1 MNRKERRATLKHG
14 PPGAARTADAGRQ
27 ISKLFL
33 DALAFERAGKLD
45 EAARTYKRVVTLNA
59 DHAEAHNNLARV
71 LHTQGKAKDASAS
84 YARAL
89 ALMPQLFQQ
98 YPGIRD
104 TLTSL
109 LPQLDEALRRQI
121 AAWPK
126 RSSVTGLFGESGFAA
141 IADNPLLLIVL
152 QSTPVRDVAFERLL
166 TALRA
171 SLANDATAGNPVAES
186 ILGLACTLA
195 RQCFINEYVFATT
208 PEEEKNIDD
217 LRRAIAGNSPRAMQ
231 IAALAMYVP
240 LHTVPSASA
249 LLERKWNPHIEAVLT
264 QQLREPAQ
272 EKELRDLIPHLTEI
286 EDDVSKR
293 VRQQYEENPYPR
305 WVHVAGQVTSM
316 PIDQYLRDSF
326 QQPPSRRSARRAVS
340 TCSSQAAAPARSRSD
355 QYRNTWAHRH
365 LRFDLSLSSLCYAKR
380 KTPAE
385 LAARID
391 YAQADILKLGSIGRS
406 FDVVDACGVLHHM
419 ADPLAGWRIL
429 LSLLRPGRP
438 HASRVLQRCR
448 PRRRCGLRARSSL
461 NANSVRHPDD
471 IRRCRQELLATPLA
485 SVTRFTD
492 FFTTSECRDLLFH
505 VHESRVTIPLIKDF
519 IRENGLTFIGFEFD
533 LPLLLRHRAQF
544 AAAGWSLA
552 DLDRWQE
559 VETSILILSP
569 ACTSSGCRRTEAP
582 SRTKTARA
590 VFSSHIK
597 RRRRFA
603 NAVHRSRRDCSFE
616 LASPGD
622 GARVR
627 PAIRSLSVVRQLWRR
642 CERLLELRISHLEQ
656 CRATVSGIGG
666 FCAHNQFYNRG
677 LALHTS
683 ARASISDL
691 HAH

>member
-14 PPGAARTADAGRQ
+14 PPGAARAADAGSQ
-27 ISKLFL
+27 INKSFL

-45 EAARTYKRVVTLNA
+45 EAARAYKRVVTLNA

-71 LHTQGKAKDASAS
+71 LHAQGKAKDASAS

-98 YPGIRD
+98 YSGIRD

-109 LPQLDEALRRQI
+109 LPQLGEALRRQM

-126 RSSVTGLFGESGFAA
+126 RSSVTGLFGESEFAA

-166 TALRA
+166 TALRP
-171 SLANDATAGNPVAES
+171 SLVNDATAGNPVADS
-186 ILGLACTLA
+186 ILGFACTLA
-195 RQCFINEYVFATT
+195 RQCFINEYVFATA
-208 PEEEKNIDD
+208 PEEETNIDG
-217 LRRAIAGNSPRAMQ
+217 LKRAIAGNSPSAMQ

-249 LLERKWNPHIEAVLT
+249 LLERKWNPHTEAVLT

-272 EKELRDLIPHLTEI
+272 EKELRDLIPHLTAI

-305 WVHVAGQVTSM
+305 WVHVAGQVAPM
-316 PIDQYLRDSF
+316 PIDQYLRDQFPTAAFAPIGKTNGLDMLIAGCGTGQVAIGSV
-326 QQPPSRRSARRAVS
+326 QKHMGA
-340 TCSSQAAAPARSRSD
+340 QALAI
-355 QYRNTWAHRH
+355 
-365 LRFDLSLSSLCYAKR
+365 DLSLSSLCYAKR

-385 LAARID
+385 LATRID

-406 FDVVDACGVLHHM
+406 FDVVDASGVLHHM
-419 ADPLAGWRIL
+419 ADPLGGWRIL
-429 LSLLRPGRP
+429 LSLLRPG
-438 HASRVLQRCR
+438 
-448 PRRRCGLRARSSL
+448 GLMHLAFYSDAGRADVAAARAFIAERKFGST
-461 NANSVRHPDD
+461 PDD

-519 IRENGLTFIGFEFD
+519 ARENGLTFIGFEFD

-559 VETSILILSP
+559 VETKYP
-569 ACTSSGCRRTEAP
+569 DTFSGMY
-582 SRTKTARA
+582 
-590 VFSSHIK
+590 
-597 RRRRFA
+597 
-603 NAVHRSRRDCSFE
+603 
-616 LASPGD
+616 
-622 GARVR
+622 
-627 PAIRSLSVVRQLWRR
+627 
-642 CERLLELRISHLEQ
+642 
-656 CRATVSGIGG
+656 
-666 FCAHNQFYNRG
+666 QFWVQKN
-677 LALHTS
+677 
-683 ARASISDL
+683 
-691 HAH
+691 